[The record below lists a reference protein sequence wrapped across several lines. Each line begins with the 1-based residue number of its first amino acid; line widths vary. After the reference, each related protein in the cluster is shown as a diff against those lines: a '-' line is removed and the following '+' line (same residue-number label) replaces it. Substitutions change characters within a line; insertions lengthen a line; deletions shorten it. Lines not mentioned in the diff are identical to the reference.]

1 MSDDFSEKR
10 DFHRMSL
17 DSALDYQLEGSAEQR
32 QGRVRNLSARGML
45 FVAGESLSPGQK
57 LKVVLTP
64 PNPITPP
71 MSANAR
77 VLRCDEVEAE
87 NGEQR
92 SWLVACEIEQ
102 ID

>member
-1 MSDDFSEKR
+1 MSDYSEKR
-10 DFHRMSL
+10 DFHRMPL
-17 DSALDYQLEGSAEQR
+17 DCELEYQLEGDSENHRGQ
-32 QGRVRNLSARGML
+32 VRNLSARGLL
-45 FVAGESLSPGQK
+45 FSAPQQLATDQR

-64 PNPITPP
+64 VNTITPP
-71 MSANAR
+71 MSADAR

-87 NGEQR
+87 SDGER

>member
-1 MSDDFSEKR
+1 MSDFSEKR
-10 DFHRMSL
+10 DFVRMSL
-17 DSALDYQLEGSAEQR
+17 DSALDYQLEGGAEQR

-45 FVAGESLSPGQK
+45 FVAGEAMEPGQK

-71 MSANAR
+71 MSASAR
-77 VLRCDEVEAE
+77 VLRCDSIEAE
-87 NGEQR
+87 EGDEN

>member
-1 MSDDFSEKR
+1 MSEFSEKR
-10 DFHRMSL
+10 DFLRMSL
-17 DSALDYQLEGSAEQR
+17 DSTLDYRLEGGGDQK

-45 FVAGESLSPGQK
+45 FVAAEAMEPGQE

-87 NGEQR
+87 QGDER
-92 SWLVACEIEQ
+92 SWLIACEIEQ

>member
-1 MSDDFSEKR
+1 MSEFSEKR

-17 DSALDYQLEGSAEQR
+17 DCALDYQLEGSSESRRGQ
-32 QGRVRNLSARGML
+32 VRNLSARGML
-45 FVAGESLSPGQK
+45 FIAPQALDPDQR

-64 PNPITPP
+64 VNTITPP
-71 MSANAR
+71 MTANAR

-87 NGEQR
+87 GDDER